1 MQPNTRAVVPKENEF
16 DLFKSPK
23 SALKNYQ
30 NNGKKFLQKDKG
42 SKELIQVSQSQWK
55 AVPHK
60 QQPQS
65 QGS

>member
-23 SALKNYQ
+23 SALRNYQ

-42 SKELIQVSQSQWK
+42 SNELVQVPTSQLK
-55 AVPHK
+55 ALPHK

-65 QGS
+65 QAS

>member
-30 NNGKKFLQKDKG
+30 NNGKKFL
-42 SKELIQVSQSQWK
+42 
-55 AVPHK
+55 
-60 QQPQS
+60 
-65 QGS
+65 